1 MENRT
6 LPNEILLGEIS
17 SLLEEGREV
26 VFTPKGTSM
35 LPFIRGGRDSVTLK
49 KMDQVRVGD
58 IVLAHLPDSRYVLHR
73 VVKVLPGD
81 VFYIIGDNTV
91 SGEYVKFENILGIM
105 TYIQSE
111 HREIDCVNDA
121 RYQRLVRAW
130 WTVYPIRKCL
140 LRVRGFLGKYKRR
153 IAGRA

>member
-26 VFTPKGTSM
+26 GFTPKGTSM

-73 VVKVLPGD
+73 VVRLDGDLVEIMGDGNISGTERCRFGD
-81 VFYIIGDNTV
+81 VMGTAVLVAGRRPGRGRLWRALKPIRRYL
-91 SGEYVKFENILGIM
+91 LGI
-105 TYIQSE
+105 Y
-111 HREIDCVNDA
+111 
-121 RYQRLVRAW
+121 
-130 WTVYPIRKCL
+130 
-140 LRVRGFLGKYKRR
+140 RR
-153 IAGRA
+153 II